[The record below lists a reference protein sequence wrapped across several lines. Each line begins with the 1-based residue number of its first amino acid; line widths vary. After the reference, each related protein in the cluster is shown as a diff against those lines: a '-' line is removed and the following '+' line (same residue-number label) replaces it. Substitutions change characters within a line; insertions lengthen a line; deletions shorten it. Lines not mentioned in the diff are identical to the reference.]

1 MGDPRERE
9 KSINQ
14 RGRKTVLRLPAGSQ
28 WLSSPPPPIHAEAA
42 KALWEWPSLPHLGV
56 TMVSCQEWLRRGD
69 IGEVGPLLANVR

>member
-1 MGDPRERE
+1 MRE
-9 KSINQ
+9 KKVST
-14 RGRKTVLRLPAGSQ
+14 REEGRLSCGS
-28 WLSSPPPPIHAEAA
+28 LLGASGCPPPRPPIHAEAA